1 MRTFNIVTNY
11 KIYQIFKQK
20 SKYFRTNLGLVS
32 TIEARGGAERVF
44 NPKDDFA
51 YFYNTTYRTTILGQG
66 NIGDIF
72 IYVDHYIKEDKIAF
86 YYDKEEFIFDFNEAM
101 VVEKG
106 VDFYLGH
113 LIKTIETEHQER
125 ILAKERESE
134 KKNEVGDP
142 DKILVN
148 PGNVKYADLKAY
160 MEKLRVDRLTS

>member
-1 MRTFNIVTNY
+1 MEYNIVTNY
-11 KIYQIFKQK
+11 KINQIFKAK
-20 SKYFRTNLGLVS
+20 SKYFTVSLGLVS

-44 NPKDDFA
+44 NKSDGFA
-51 YFYNTTYRTTILGQG
+51 YHYNTMYKTTIYAQG
-66 NIGDIF
+66 NIGNIKF
-72 IYVDHYIKEDKIAF
+72 YTDHYIKEDKIAF

-125 ILAKERESE
+125 ILAKERESDE